1 MHKPFIRVPGNI
13 NGELLCP
20 SVSNLWSEQ
29 LMKMMIR
36 PDCAEHLASNATST
50 LECNNTKIAS
60 VQETQKAM
68 QSHNQKAENS
78 YPECA
83 ASKGEIHP
91 PALLDQTNNS
101 KLSSS
106 LAQSTLPGNSQSLE
120 KLGNHQVQVLPE
132 TNAQVTKL
140 EPLSQSADA
149 LSQCQSLGQCNDEN
163 LVVKPTHLPNLVNDG
178 AFPDQNSNLLPLQTS
193 PRMIMQGQQLDTHLL
208 QSQQIDVP
216 QVEYS
221 NANGLFSYPDDSEW
235 SVYPSPCQ
243 PLAGFLRSPGSSS
256 SLCRKHDHHPTGVF
270 SGPAELT
277 PIEELWNNQLSSAK
291 CHLQLPQQ
299 DLSNLHMLSNSFAL
313 KDLSEQSPN
322 QSDIYSCLN
331 FDGSNSGSTVVDPS
345 ISSTALDE
353 FSTLKNADFHNPS
366 DFLVSNLSQDVQSQ
380 LTSASLADSQGFSL
394 QEFVDNSGGAS
405 SSNVEF
411 DDSNTLANNS
421 SWQQAAPRVRTYT
434 KVMQLFWNS

>member
-1 MHKPFIRVPGNI
+1 
-13 NGELLCP
+13 
-20 SVSNLWSEQ
+20 
-29 LMKMMIR
+29 MKMMIR
-36 PDCAEHLASNATST
+36 PDCVEHLARNATSM
-50 LECNNTKIAS
+50 LECNTKIAS
-60 VQETQKAM
+60 VQEGQKPM
-68 QSHNQKAENS
+68 QSLNQKAENS

-83 ASKGEIHP
+83 ASKGENHP
-91 PALLDQTNNS
+91 PTHLDQTKNS
-101 KLSSS
+101 KLSS
-106 LAQSTLPGNSQSLE
+106 LAQSTLPGNSESSE
-120 KLGNHQVQVLPE
+120 KLGNHQVLPE
-132 TNAQVTKL
+132 TNPQVTKL

-149 LSQCQSLGQCNDEN
+149 LSQCPSSLGQCSDDN
-163 LVVKPTHLPNLVNDG
+163 LVVKPTNLSNLVNDS
-178 AFPDQNSNLLPLQTS
+178 AFPDQNSNPLPLQTS
-193 PRMIMQGQQLDTHLL
+193 PRMMMQGQLDTHLL

-216 QVEYS
+216 QVEYL
-221 NANGLFSYPDDSEW
+221 NANGLISYPEDSEW
-235 SVYPSPCQ
+235 NVYPSPYQ

-256 SLCRKHDHHPTGVF
+256 SLLRKHDHHPAGAF
-270 SGPAELT
+270 SGPAAATELT
-277 PIEELWNNQLSSAK
+277 PIEELWNNQMSNAK

-299 DLSNLHMLSNSFAL
+299 DLPNLHTLSNSFAL
-313 KDLSEQSPN
+313 KELSEQSPN

-366 DFLVSNLSQDVQSQ
+366 DFLVGNLSQDVQSQ

-411 DDSNTLANNS
+411 DDSNILANNS

-434 KVMQLFWNS
+434 KVNQLLGNS